1 MDVLLIILIIIIAC
15 IILYMCK
22 YNSVENFTE
31 ASLYET
37 NGLTSI
43 DETTQDLHFDKSFEI
58 NANTIDFHKQLT
70 FKKDMKLEDN
80 TKVHFNQ
87 NAILNSE
94 HSIHFQGRDS
104 RVKLSRDH
112 LLNIKKNRSK
122 IDYIKSELE
131 NAVLLEEGDV
141 TGIYSAKTTGNDACT
156 SMLWD
161 IAIGKEVSRQEL
173 CAVCCKNVRNTADFK
188 AFLSFENNTVATEH
202 QTIHIDLTNGK
213 LFKLVELNTSPTLSY
228 KVTSTL
234 FKNNTAFDCKL
245 HFILVVG
252 SSERN
257 VIRGINKIEAL
268 KNALPPSSIKQTLS
282 TTDEDNVVTVEWGSI
297 DKGIYIPTTTH
308 VDGINANILLLEII
322 PKESDVNK
330 DATPI

>member
-1 MDVLLIILIIIIAC
+1 
-15 IILYMCK
+15 
-22 YNSVENFTE
+22 
-31 ASLYET
+31 
-37 NGLTSI
+37 
-43 DETTQDLHFDKSFEI
+43 
-58 NANTIDFHKQLT
+58 
-70 FKKDMKLEDN
+70 MKLEDN

-257 VIRGINKIEAL
+257 VIRGINKIEDL

-297 DKGIYIPTTTH
+297 DNGIYIPTTTH

-322 PKESDVNK
+322 PKESDVKK